1 MPDLHCRLMECF
13 AAVFPGLGEAE
24 IPRASFT
31 SVAKWDS
38 LATITLIGV
47 LEEEFGVSVPP
58 DDLELLVSFELIL
71 DYLRSK
77 TSAA

>member
-1 MPDLHCRLMECF
+1 LPDLHSRLVECF
-13 AAVFPGLGEAE
+13 AAVFPGLDEAE

-77 TSAA
+77 ASVA